1 MEPYILVLAGLGGL
15 ILLTAWLPMLLKEAP
30 LSLPIACVII
40 GAAIFGLLPIPGG
53 PPDPA
58 EYRSV
63 TERMTELVVIISLM
77 GAGLKIDRPFALRR
91 WNITWRLL
99 GPGMVLT
106 IVLLTVAAHLLLGL
120 GAAAALLLAAC
131 LAPTDPVLASDV
143 QVGPPRSG
151 EEDEVRFALTSEAG
165 LNDGLAF
172 PFVLLAV
179 MLAGG
184 DRGGEGWWSWFTYA
198 VLWKIAAGTAAGYL
212 LGRGLAWAMFH
223 MPNRA
228 NLSRTGAGFVAL
240 GVTLLVYGATEL
252 VGGYGFFA
260 VFVAALVLRASEP
273 GHEYHKKLH
282 DFAEELERLLMMA
295 LLVLLGGAV
304 AAGGLLA
311 AVDIRV
317 VVFAVVAIF
326 VVRPL
331 AGWIA
336 LWGTGRPTEERAT
349 IAFFGIRGLGSFYY
363 LAFALGH
370 AEFQAAGTLW
380 ATVATVV
387 LISVFLHGT
396 TVTPA
401 MTALDRRRERQ
412 LDLPLQDQA

>member
-1 MEPYILVLAGLGGL
+1 VETYILVLTGLGVL
-15 ILLTAWLPMLLKEAP
+15 ILLTAWLPMILKEAP

-40 GAAIFGLLPIPGG
+40 GAGIFGLLPIPGLL
-53 PPDPA
+53 PDPA
-58 EYRSV
+58 ANRAV
-63 TERMTELVVIISLM
+63 TERLTELVVIISLM
-77 GAGLKIDRPFALRR
+77 GAGLKIDRSFALPS
-91 WNITWRLL
+91 WSITWRLL
-99 GPGMVLT
+99 GPGMLLT
-106 IVLLTVAAHLLLGL
+106 IVLLAVAAHLLLGL
-120 GAAAALLLAAC
+120 GAAAAVLLAAC

-184 DRGGEGWWSWFTYA
+184 DHGGEGWWGWFTYA
-198 VLWKIAAGTAAGYL
+198 VVWKIAAGTTAGYL

-228 NLSRTGAGFVAL
+228 KLSRTGAGFVAL
-240 GVTLLVYGATEL
+240 GITLLVYGAAEL

-260 VFVAALVLRASEP
+260 VFVAALALRAAEP
-273 GHEYHKKLH
+273 GHGYHEKLH

-304 AAGGLLA
+304 ATGGLLREA
-311 AVDIRV
+311 NAWVI
-317 VVFAVVAIF
+317 VFAVVAIF
-326 VVRPL
+326 IVRPL
-331 AGWIA
+331 ASWLS
-336 LWGTGRPTEERAT
+336 LWGCGRAPEERAT

-363 LAFALGH
+363 LSFALGH
-370 AEFQAAGTLW
+370 AEFQSAETLW

-401 MTALDRRRERQ
+401 MAALDRRRGGEQ
-412 LDLPLQDQA
+412 LDLPL